1 MRPFED
7 QHLPLHRIT
16 SCSDWRAASSE
27 SPETMLKHAD
37 EKWVALELKKA
48 TGLTLWVVYP
58 ALGKL
63 EQSGQVNS
71 GWENLE
77 AHGVKRQPRRLV
89 GTGTV

>member
-1 MRPFED
+1 M
-7 QHLPLHRIT
+7 HRIT